1 MRIDCNDL
9 VSYGRACKLLHRLSS
24 ASRICCEPPV
34 MCNVELVSTAKG
46 LVCVSSA
53 FLCVRESP
61 FNFFR

>member
-1 MRIDCNDL
+1 MRCASIAMTWYPMEGLANF
-9 VSYGRACKLLHRLSS
+9 SSS